1 MILLTNKI
9 WADHAA
15 IRRRVKI
22 VLFALLLRCVLRLET
37 LDEID
42 KIASF
47 HKSGDDG
54 APIPFDAPVTTVS
67 SFVFMVCGL
76 LIKPWKAELAL

>member
-1 MILLTNKI
+1 MILLTDKVRT
-9 WADHAA
+9 DRAA
-15 IRRRVKI
+15 IRRRVEI
-22 VLFALLLRCVLRLET
+22 VHCALLFQGVLRLET

-47 HKSGDDG
+47 HKSGMG
-54 APIPFDAPVTTVS
+54 GQFPSTPRVTTVS

-76 LIKPWKAELAL
+76 LIRTWKAEFAL